1 MGTALLT
8 QEQLEELRRLGR
20 TRRLSRGV
28 TLFSEG
34 DRSDS
39 VAYVLGGRV
48 KVSYHTRTGDEVVL
62 ALHGPGQLLGEL
74 SVIDGSPRSASV
86 VALEPV
92 DVLLVPA
99 STFRRFLTA
108 HPDVM
113 LRLLELLAERLR
125 DADRKRVEFGSHDV
139 VGRVAA
145 RLSELTERYGVAG
158 DGIVDVELPLTQ
170 DELAAWVGASREGV
184 SKALR
189 VLRDRGVIAT
199 GRRRIVV
206 HDRDELARRGG

>member
-1 MGTALLT
+1 MGTDLLT
-8 QEQLEELRRLGR
+8 PEQLDELRGLAG
-20 TRRLSRGV
+20 TRRLRRGV
-28 TLFSEG
+28 TLFCEG
-34 DRSDS
+34 DRSDT
-39 VAYVLGGRV
+39 VAYLLSGRV
-48 KVSYHTRTGDEVVL
+48 KVSYHTRTGVEVVL
-62 ALHGPGQLLGEL
+62 AVHGPGQLLGEL
-74 SVIDGSPRSASV
+74 SAIDGSPRSASV

-92 DVLLVPA
+92 DVVLVPA
-99 STFRRFLTA
+99 VTFRRFLTT
-108 HPDVM
+108 HPDLT

-158 DGIVDVELPLTQ
+158 DGTVDVELPLTQ

-189 VLRDRGVIAT
+189 VLRERGVIAT
-199 GRRRIVV
+199 GRRRIIV

>member
-48 KVSYHTRTGDEVVL
+48 KVSYHTRAGDEVVL

-108 HPDVM
+108 HPDVT